1 MKLAKS
7 FFTDE
12 QQKKVKE
19 AIGNAE
25 AQTSGEIVV
34 HLDDKC
40 DEDVMDRAAYIFD
53 FLNLQKTK
61 HRNGVLFYISIEDHK
76 FAILGDAGIN
86 AVVEGGFWD
95 TTRDI
100 VISNFKEGK
109 YEQGLSRGIEEAGR
123 RLKEHFPFTED
134 TRDELSNDISFG
146 KNESK

>member
-1 MKLAKS
+1 MKIAKT

-12 QQKKVKE
+12 QQNNIKA
-19 AIGNAE
+19 AIERAE
-25 AQTSGEIVV
+25 AKTSGEIVV

-61 HRNGVLFYISIEDHK
+61 YRNGVLFYISIEDHK

-86 AVVEGGFWD
+86 AKVEEGFWD

-100 VISNFKEGK
+100 VISNFREEK
-109 YEQGLSRGIEEAGR
+109 YEQGLIKAIDEAGR

-134 TRDELSNDISFG
+134 TRDELSNDLSFG
-146 KNESK
+146 KNNK